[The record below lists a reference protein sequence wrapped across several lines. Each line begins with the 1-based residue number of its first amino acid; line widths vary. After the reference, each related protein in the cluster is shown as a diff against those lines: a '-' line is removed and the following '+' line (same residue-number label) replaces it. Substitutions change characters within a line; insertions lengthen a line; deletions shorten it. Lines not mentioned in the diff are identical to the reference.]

1 MAATSKLYA
10 RLGVPS
16 NISPALVT
24 SPVLSPLGLACARI
38 LLALYALTTS
48 IVVLVHDTQGSKD
61 ASGFF
66 SYFTDLSYIGL
77 ISYLCASAVQT
88 LVYALRRNGSFPL
101 QRWPRLLQFLHILLY
116 STVTTFPIIVT
127 VVFWALLSSPSTFAT
142 TFSGWSNISQ
152 HAMNTLFALFEIL
165 LTNVRPAPWAHVVFL
180 EVFLVCYLGVAYITK
195 ATDGFYTYSF
205 LDPHT
210 EHGLLAAYIAGIG
223 IGGALVFAAV
233 KGLVTLRVRFFQ
245 KRGRA
250 GADWEVQCEWEADR
264 LGQDEEGK
272 EGDAWEEGERPGEGS
287 AVV

>member
-127 VVFWALLSSPSTFAT
+127 VVFWALLSSPATFAT

-195 ATDGFYTYSF
+195 ATDGFYSACF
-205 LDPHT
+205 LLP
-210 EHGLLAAYIAGIG
+210 
-223 IGGALVFAAV
+223 
-233 KGLVTLRVRFFQ
+233 
-245 KRGRA
+245 
-250 GADWEVQCEWEADR
+250 
-264 LGQDEEGK
+264 
-272 EGDAWEEGERPGEGS
+272 
-287 AVV
+287 